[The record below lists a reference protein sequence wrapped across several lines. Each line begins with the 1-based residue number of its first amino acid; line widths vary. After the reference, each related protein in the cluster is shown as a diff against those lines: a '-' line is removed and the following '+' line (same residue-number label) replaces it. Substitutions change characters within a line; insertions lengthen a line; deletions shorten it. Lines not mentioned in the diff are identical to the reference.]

1 MGLRRLFK
9 NYLYKKKFYIS
20 EAKIIANKINN
31 QNIIITGANSGI
43 GLALTKKFLELDNKV
58 FATYNQRKDNLLKL
72 VKDNLKI
79 IQCDQSEINNI
90 DKLKDYISDAP
101 INIIIN
107 NAGIWGGENQNFN
120 KIDYENFL
128 KASNINA
135 ISILKLSEIILKYS
149 TKNTLKS
156 ILNIS
161 SQYGSIEHNT
171 TGRDYV
177 YKGTKSMMNSFS
189 KNLSIDLKKDYG
201 VNVVSICPGS
211 VKTKL
216 NPGGILNPE
225 IVALNIIN
233 ILRDVDKYNGK
244 FIDLNKNELTW

>member
-20 EAKIIANKINN
+20 KAKIIANKINN

-72 VKDNLKI
+72 AKDNLKI

-107 NAGIWGGENQNFN
+107 NAGIWGGKNQNFN

>member
-9 NYLYKKKFYIS
+9 NYLYRKKFDIS
-20 EAKIIANKINN
+20 ESKNTVNRIKN

-43 GLALTKKFLELDNKV
+43 GLALTKKFIELDNKV
-58 FATYNQRKDNLLKL
+58 FATYNQSNDNLLKL
-72 VKDNLKI
+72 KGDNLKLC
-79 IQCDQSEINNI
+79 QCDQSDLNNI
-90 DKLKDYISDAP
+90 NKLKDYISNIP

-107 NAGIWGGENQNFN
+107 NAGIWGGKNQSFN

-135 ISILKLSEIILKYS
+135 ISILKISEIVLEYS
-149 TKNTLKS
+149 TKNSLKS

-161 SQYGSIEHNT
+161 SQYGSTEHNT
-171 TGRDYV
+171 TGRNYV

-189 KNLSIDLKKDYG
+189 KNLSIDLKQNYG
-201 VNVVSICPGS
+201 VNVISICPGS

-216 NPGGILNPE
+216 NPGGILNPAV
-225 IVALNIIN
+225 VALNIEN
-233 ILRDVDKYNGK
+233 ILRDADKLNGK
-244 FIDLNKNELTW
+244 FIDLNKNDLTW

>member
-1 MGLRRLFK
+1 M
-9 NYLYKKKFYIS
+9 
-20 EAKIIANKINN
+20 
-31 QNIIITGANSGI
+31 Q
-43 GLALTKKFLELDNKV
+43 V
-58 FATYNQRKDNLLKL
+58 F
-72 VKDNLKI
+72 
-79 IQCDQSEINNI
+79 
-90 DKLKDYISDAP
+90 
-101 INIIIN
+101 
-107 NAGIWGGENQNFN
+107 GGGENQNFN